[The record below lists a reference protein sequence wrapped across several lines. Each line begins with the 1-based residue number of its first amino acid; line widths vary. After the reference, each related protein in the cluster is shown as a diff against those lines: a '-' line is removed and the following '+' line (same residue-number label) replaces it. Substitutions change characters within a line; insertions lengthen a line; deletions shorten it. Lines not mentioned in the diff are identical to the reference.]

1 MDKQYLAINGALFF
15 WLLTLIAWSVDA
27 IALVRLTAAC
37 ALVAFL
43 LHSQRNKINT
53 MFIKKNKTE
62 PQMAEVATPA
72 ATTPEPEAATSKKQ
86 ETTVIANGVHFV
98 GNIVASGHVYIHG
111 QLTGNIEAKEHLI
124 KVMREGKVEGNVSCR
139 ELIID
144 GKVQGQCH
152 GDSITIEEHGHL
164 DGTLAYRA
172 LAIKKGGVFTGRAEM
187 LAAAEN
193 KSHIVGLVAD
203 TPSKADAEPA
213 RSQSA

>member
-15 WLLTLIAWSVDA
+15 WLLALIAWSVDA

-43 LHSQRNKINT
+43 LHSQRNKINA

-72 ATTPEPEAATSKKQ
+72 AMTPEPEAATSKKQ

-152 GDSITIEEHGHL
+152 GGSITIEEHGHL

-213 RSQSA
+213 RPQSA

>member
-1 MDKQYLAINGALFF
+1 
-15 WLLTLIAWSVDA
+15 
-27 IALVRLTAAC
+27 
-37 ALVAFL
+37 
-43 LHSQRNKINT
+43 

-193 KSHIVGLVAD
+193 KSHFVGLVAD
-203 TPSKADAEPA
+203 TPFKADAEPA
-213 RSQSA
+213 RPQSA